1 MESRKA
7 ESEAVHATV
16 QHRSEQ
22 MWHDGARCIE
32 IYQGTARSDIVFP
45 QVLSRRHLWMLRDEH
60 KRREYLGLH
69 NVIRY
74 STI

>member
-22 MWHDGARCIE
+22 MWHDGAKCIG
-32 IYQGTARSDIVFP
+32 IYQGTARSDIVLP
-45 QVLSRRHLWMLRDEH
+45 EVLSRGRLWMLRDEH
-60 KRREYLGLH
+60 KRREYLGLR
-69 NVIRY
+69 NVIRH